1 MHLEQKQ
8 IITIL
13 TSVAFFLLTIGI
25 LSAWNTPAVGYEV
38 SIYASTPLL
47 YWIGLAFGFTVTFLL
62 LFLEL
67 NGVSV
72 PRYMGYV
79 KWILLGL
86 CIISLTTLLIIRG
99 YYGYNFNGDTG
110 THVGNLLSAL
120 TSGTVSVIYPNLYYH
135 TLFLTLVTSGDLLYI
150 IKITPVF
157 FILMFILGIYLLSR
171 EVLPKKQMAAISVF
185 IACSLPFGSVSNYT
199 GCGPLPCY
207 LPYMIVLLL
216 FTPLTLCAVF
226 RIVNNKD
233 RKPFLILVL
242 ILLVSAIFY
251 HILASVILLI
261 FIFVL
266 CGYIILQ
273 RKKYLN
279 AFEII
284 PSLITI
290 IAVTGIGWL
299 FWITMMRYLRIPVS
313 SVYNALFL
321 EDAGT
326 VYSAGLVDQTG
337 MAFGG
342 GMDFADVLNVL
353 ISQFGS
359 TGILLLFI
367 ALSVPIVFF
376 GSRKNDAYKNVIP
389 FYLTILPLMGV
400 AGLSLISSSSFQP
413 GRIVMF
419 VTIVGVMLS
428 GVVLYELLQ
437 SFFNSKIKVK
447 RILSVLTAIGLIF
460 GIFVLG
466 LHMYYPTIEVHSPL
480 SYNTQAEV
488 SGMEFYFS
496 KGNLDYQ
503 YLGLPYAPLL
513 SRFSLLIYGSS
524 YIQNQEYP
532 TYYGDIASETVDY
545 HFGYDTK
552 DSFSETV
559 SSPSYLLIDERD
571 VLYQENYDLWKK
583 YRLQWI
589 SDDYTHLDY
598 DSGLKKILDN
608 HEMRWYLY
616 S

>member
-1 MHLEQKQ
+1 MHLELKQ
-8 IITIL
+8 IITLL
-13 TSVAFFLLTIGI
+13 TSAAFFLLTMGI
-25 LSAWNTPAVGYEV
+25 LSAWNTPATGYEV

-47 YWIGLAFGFTVTFLL
+47 YWIGLAFGFSVAFVILL
-62 LFLEL
+62 MEL
-67 NGVSV
+67 KGARLPKYLSS
-72 PRYMGYV
+72 V

-110 THVGNLLSAL
+110 SHIGNLLSAL
-120 TSGTVSVIYPNLYYH
+120 TSGTVSEIYPNLYFH
-135 TLFLTLVTSGDLLYI
+135 TLFLTLLTSGDLLYI
-150 IKITPVF
+150 IKITPAL

-171 EVLPKKQMAAISVF
+171 EVLPKKQMAVLSVF
-185 IACSLPFGSVSNYT
+185 VACSLPFGSVSNYT

-216 FTPLTLCAVF
+216 FTPLTLYAVF
-226 RIVNNKD
+226 RIVNNRD
-233 RKPFLILVL
+233 RKPFLILAL

-251 HILASVILLI
+251 HILASFIILI
-261 FIFVL
+261 FIIVL

-273 RKKYLN
+273 RKKYWN

-284 PSLITI
+284 PSLISI

-321 EDAGT
+321 EDTGT

-359 TGILLLFI
+359 TGLLLLFI
-367 ALSVPIVFF
+367 ALSVPIVYF

-389 FYLTILPLMGV
+389 FYLTILPLMVV
-400 AGLSLISSSSFQP
+400 AGLSLISWSSFQP

-428 GVVLYELLQ
+428 GVVLYELYQL
-437 SFFNSKIKVK
+437 FINSKIKVK
-447 RILSVLTAIGLIF
+447 RILSILTAIGLIV
-460 GIFVLG
+460 GLFVLG

-503 YLGLPYAPLL
+503 YLRLPSAPLL
-513 SRFSLLIYGSS
+513 GRFSQLMYGSS
-524 YIQNQEYP
+524 YIQNQKYSI
-532 TYYGDIASETVDY
+532 YYGDIVSETVDY
-545 HFGYDTK
+545 HFGYDTN

-571 VLYQENYDLWKK
+571 VLYQENYDLWKQYK
-583 YRLQWI
+583 LLWV
-589 SDDYTHLDY
+589 SDDYTHLEY

-608 HEMRWYLY
+608 HEMQWYLY
-616 S
+616 L

>member
-1 MHLEQKQ
+1 MHLELKQ
-8 IITIL
+8 IITLL
-13 TSVAFFLLTIGI
+13 TSAAFFLLTIGI
-25 LSAWNTPAVGYEV
+25 LSAWNTPAIGYEV

-47 YWIGLAFGFTVTFLL
+47 YWIALAFGFTVTFLL
-62 LFLEL
+62 LFMEL
-67 NGVSV
+67 KGVSI
-72 PRYMGYV
+72 PKYLSYV

-110 THVGNLLSAL
+110 SHVGILLSAL
-120 TSGTVSVIYPNLYYH
+120 TSGTVNVIYPNLYFQ
-135 TLFLTLVTSGDLLYI
+135 TLFLTILTSGDLLYI
-150 IKITPVF
+150 IKITPVL

-171 EVLPKKQMAAISVF
+171 EILPKKQMAVISVF
-185 IACSLPFGSVSNYT
+185 IACSLPFGVVSNYT
-199 GCGPLPCY
+199 GSLPLPCY
-207 LPYMIVLLL
+207 LPFTPALLL
-216 FTPLTLCAVF
+216 FTPLTLYAVF
-226 RIVNNKD
+226 RIVNNRD
-233 RKPFLILVL
+233 RKSFLILAL

-279 AFEII
+279 AFEIL

-299 FWITMMRYLRIPVS
+299 FWITMMRYLRIPVN
-313 SVYNALFL
+313 SVYNVLFL
-321 EDAGT
+321 EDTGT
-326 VYSAGLVDQTG
+326 VYSSGLAEQTSL
-337 MAFGG
+337 AFGG

-367 ALSVPIVFF
+367 VLSVPIVYFRY
-376 GSRKNDAYKNVIP
+376 RKNDEVKNIIP
-389 FYLTILPLMGV
+389 FYLTILPLLGV

-437 SFFNSKIKVK
+437 SFFNSRIKVR
-447 RILSVLTAIGLIF
+447 RILSVLTAIGLIV

-466 LHMYYPTIEVHSPL
+466 LHMYYPTIEVHSSL

-503 YLGLPYAPLL
+503 YLGLPSAPL
-513 SRFSLLIYGSS
+513 SGRFSQLIYSSS

-532 TYYGDIASETVDY
+532 IYFGDIASETVDY

-552 DSFSETV
+552 DSFSESV

-583 YRLQWI
+583 YKLQWVP
-589 SDDYTHLDY
+589 DDYTHLEY
-598 DSGLKKILDN
+598 DSGLKKILDS
-608 HEMRWYLY
+608 HEMQWYLFE
-616 S
+616 